1 MKFHWGH
8 GILIALIL
16 IVITFSTALVLSF
29 SDEKDHQLVT
39 EDYYAKELAFQN
51 QIDRSDNAKREGYK
65 LSVSQNEEGLSVS
78 VEGLESTI
86 TSGTAALMRPSDENL
101 DLTETLSTQGEC
113 MFEAAQLKR
122 GKYSLSVSWEEGETP
137 YMLEKEVFIQ

>member
-51 QIDRSDNAKREGYK
+51 QIDRSDNAKRAGYE
-65 LSVSQNEEGLSVS
+65 LSVTQNENGLSIS
-78 VEGLESTI
+78 VEGLKTAI
-86 TSGTAALMRPSDENL
+86 TSGSAVLMRPSDENL
-101 DLTETLSTQGEC
+101 DLTVTLSTQGEC
-113 MFEAAQLKR
+113 LFEASGLRR
-122 GKYSLSVSWEEGETP
+122 GKYSLTVAWEEGDTP
-137 YMLEKEVFIQ
+137 YLLEKEVFIQ

>member
-51 QIDRSDNAKREGYK
+51 QIDRSNNAKRAGYT
-65 LSVSQNEEGLSVS
+65 LEVNQEESGLTISIEGLNT
-78 VEGLESTI
+78 TI
-86 TSGTAALMRPSDENL
+86 TEGTAALMRPSDESL
-101 DLTETLSTQGEC
+101 DVTMKLSPRGNC
-113 MFEAAQLKR
+113 VFEESRLKR
-122 GKYSLSVSWEEGETP
+122 GKYSLAVSWEQGDTP
-137 YMLEKEVFIQ
+137 YLLEKQVFIQ